1 MRPVTMYMC
10 SAECSGTVT
19 PASRPTAL
27 AHWPAQLI
35 TTSALMSP
43 RVVATPVATPS
54 FCWIAVTRVCSKMRA
69 PFMRAP
75 RASACVTSAGLTLAS
90 SGSQSAPSRSS
101 VRITG
106 YFRRPRSIEMI
117 SQATPCARAAAW
129 MRLNRVTRSGVR
141 ATRTEPHCFQPVACP
156 VSASSFW

>member
-1 MRPVTMYMC
+1 
-10 SAECSGTVT
+10 
-19 PASRPTAL
+19 
-27 AHWPAQLI
+27 
-35 TTSALMSP
+35 MSP
-43 RVVATPVATPS
+43 REVATPVATPS
-54 FCWIAVTRVCSKMRA
+54 FWWIAVTRVCSMMRA

-90 SGSQSAPSRSS
+90 SGSHSAPSRSS

-106 YFRRPRSIEMI
+106 YFSPASRGEIN

-129 MRLNRVTRSGVR
+129 MRRNRVTRSGVR
-141 ATRTEPHCFQPVACP
+141 ATSTEPHCFQPVAWP